1 MHKLPILLVPILMTL
16 IGCTATMPLKPSP
29 DIYSYYIT
37 PGAGF
42 SATQLCGL
50 SPSGERCLQML
61 DGRKVTSVINGYF
74 VKWLPSLKGNETII
88 AISSQKESYLLP
100 QAQGIALLQALIEDN
115 RQRARDRWDQ
125 DDR

>member
-1 MHKLPILLVPILMTL
+1 
-16 IGCTATMPLKPSP
+16 
-29 DIYSYYIT
+29 
-37 PGAGF
+37 
-42 SATQLCGL
+42 
-50 SPSGERCLQML
+50 ML

-88 AISSQKESYLLP
+88 AISSGKESYLLP